1 MTEFERFWL
10 KIDDKARILSLTNS
24 KAVSK
29 VIDNSISYTYSL
41 PQYESSKIICE
52 NINERSKILVLASW
66 TSLTLLEMLYQD
78 GKTKEV
84 ILLDH
89 DRSVI
94 SVGDQIQSFY
104 PNMTIKYIRKNV
116 VFDDISEYLTDSDII
131 IIPSINMLL
140 PFDELLPNLKKN
152 TLISV
157 TGTSNMLMRYGN
169 PIYNLDD
176 LKSQITCDEILFE
189 KQYNST
195 LNVNKQDTFKF
206 ITSVIVARI

>member
-116 VFDDISEYLTDSDII
+116 VIEEISEYLTDSDII
-131 IIPSINMLL
+131 LIPSINMLF